1 MHPFMRMMEFIHEDN
16 TGTINNMP
24 DNDNNDS
31 DPIFESP
38 NEAATIFFFI
48 AMAISGLAYIIMLV
62 IGSSYTPLAS
72 NVSIASGLLFIA
84 SRIFMDI
91 NATGVGRTFRDWTG
105 FDENWHIQNT
115 TKLLMTLMVVILLG
129 VTITALFT

>member
-1 MHPFMRMMEFIHEDN
+1 
-16 TGTINNMP
+16 MP